1 MSRYTGSDCKKCR
14 REGEKLYLKGDR
26 CYTEKCALAKRP
38 FAPGHLG
45 RVPKK
50 LSDYGIHLRAKQ
62 RAKVCYGISERQFR
76 NYFIKANKAKGV
88 TGTVLLQ
95 MLERR
100 LDNVVY
106 RLGIADSRKK
116 ARQLVRHGH
125 FLVNGKKVNIPSFLV
140 KIEDA
145 IGIKDK
151 SLELF
156 APQFEKIKERIVPS
170 WLSLDIKSGE
180 AKIVSL
186 PKRSEI
192 DVPVVEQLIVEFY
205 AR

>member
-1 MSRYTGSDCKKCR
+1 MSRYTGADCKKCR

-26 CYTEKCALAKRP
+26 CYTEKCAVAKRP

-50 LSDYGIHLRAKQ
+50 MSDYGIHLRAKQ
-62 RAKVCYGISERQFR
+62 KARICYGVSEKQFR

-100 LDNVVY
+100 LDNIVY
-106 RLGIADSRKK
+106 RLGMADSRKK

-125 FLVNGKKVNIPSFLV
+125 FLVNGRKVDIPSFLV
-140 KIEDA
+140 KVDDA
-145 IGIKDK
+145 VDIKEK
-151 SLELF
+151 SLALF
-156 APQFEKIKERIVPS
+156 AGQFEKIKERTVPA
-170 WLSLDIKSGE
+170 WLSLDLKIGK
-180 AKIVSL
+180 AKIVTL

-192 DVPVVEQLIVEFY
+192 DVPVEEQLIIEYY